1 MTDDAIHTRI
11 QHLIDTE
18 HELRRKLAA
27 GEIDAE
33 QENAE
38 LQGLEQQL
46 DQAWDLLRQRKAK
59 REFGENPDD
68 AAVRPAPVVEDYR
81 N

>member
-11 QHLIDTE
+11 QGLIDAE
-18 HELRRKLAA
+18 HELRTRLSA
-27 GEIDAE
+27 GEISESDEHARL
-33 QENAE
+33 AT
-38 LQGLEQQL
+38 LEAQL

-59 REFGENPDD
+59 REFGENPND
-68 AAVRPAPVVEDYR
+68 AAPRSADTVENYR

>member
-1 MTDDAIHTRI
+1 MADDAIHTRI
-11 QHLIDTE
+11 HQLIDTE

-27 GEIDAE
+27 GEISAE
-33 QENAE
+33 EENE
-38 LQGLEQQL
+38 RLQTIEAQL

-59 REFGENPDD
+59 REFGENPSD
-68 AAVRPAPVVEDYR
+68 AAARPTAIVEDYR